1 MMRRKFPW
9 LDAVEYPNDIK
20 GKCKIGE
27 FERCSCP
34 EIPGKLY
41 QDNKGYYV
49 AQKDG
54 KIRAYVK
61 DSGRVVKSI
70 E

>member
-1 MMRRKFPW
+1 MMRRNFPW

-20 GKCKIGE
+20 GKCMIGE
-27 FERCSCP
+27 FERGSCP
-34 EIPGKLY
+34 ELLGNLY

-49 AQKDG
+49 AHKDG

-61 DSGRVVKSI
+61 GSGRL
-70 E
+70 